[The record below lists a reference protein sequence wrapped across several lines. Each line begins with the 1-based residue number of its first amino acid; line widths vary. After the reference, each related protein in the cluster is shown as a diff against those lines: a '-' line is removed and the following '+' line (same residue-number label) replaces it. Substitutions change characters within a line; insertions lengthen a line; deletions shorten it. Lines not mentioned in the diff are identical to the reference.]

1 MTGTV
6 DDNRRFINIDIFHP
20 GGSNV
25 WLFGVCYIVFA
36 PQIRTPG
43 KYLIG
48 DNAYVNTP
56 YMATP
61 YKQGSVFEDDYNF
74 YHSQLHINVECA
86 FGMLMK

>member
-48 DNAYVNTP
+48 DNAYT
-56 YMATP
+56 ATAARGFCVLESP
-61 YKQGSVFEDDYNF
+61 NIP
-74 YHSQLHINVECA
+74 L
-86 FGMLMK
+86 